1 MTLYEADA
9 FRKKVRISFKNDTA
23 PVIGVIDYV
32 ISDVDAIDGRAFGC
46 IGKYEFY
53 EDEIESIELAESE

>member
-9 FRKKVRISFKNDTA
+9 SRKKVRVSFKDGHA
-23 PVIGVIDYV
+23 PLVGVINYV
-32 ISDVDAIDGRAFGC
+32 VSDVDAIDGRAFGC

-53 EDEIESIELAESE
+53 EDEIESIELVENN

>member
-9 FRKKVRISFKNDTA
+9 CRKKVCIAFKNDTA
-23 PVIGVIDYV
+23 PLIGVIDYIV
-32 ISDVDAIDGRAFGC
+32 SDVDAIDGRAFGC

-53 EDEIESIELAESE
+53 EDEIESIELAES

>member
-9 FRKKVRISFKNDTA
+9 CRKKVRIAFKNDTA
-23 PVIGVIDYV
+23 PLIWVIDYIV
-32 ISDVDAIDGRAFGC
+32 SDVDAIDGRAFGC

-53 EDEIESIELAESE
+53 EDEIESIELAEN